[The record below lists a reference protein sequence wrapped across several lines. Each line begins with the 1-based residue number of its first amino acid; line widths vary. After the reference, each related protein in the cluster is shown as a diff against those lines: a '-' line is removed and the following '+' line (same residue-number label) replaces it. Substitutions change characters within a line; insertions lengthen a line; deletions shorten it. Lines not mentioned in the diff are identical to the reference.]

1 MEYGRIPQF
10 MLFLETAARSVE
22 MRRTLLQVAGFLVLW
37 IIIDVVVNR
46 PIQHLSTHLSSQLSS
61 RLVIVH
67 PVYVNS
73 VLQEMEEEEE
83 AMPSIPGMRAT
94 PLDVQMEEQ
103 ETVGIEGNTTEFST
117 EGVLEPSESNSELQ
131 ENDGDAEG
139 IEKVMFTSIPPS
151 SALPT
156 EISTESPTR
165 MSGCGSEANPCDV
178 VMTLSAECSTV
189 TIFSLI
195 IVHVTEET
203 EANDS
208 NAVLLPTALLLQGGD
223 VLHVKVDPLVLQG
236 SLDPRRVLL
245 YSEYARIARSEEH
258 DSVDAAPLHGA
269 PRWIHEQRHS
279 LLSQSFRHDAFPPF
293 GGAEGRHFACSIHLL
308 FPLHIVL
315 RCGKGE

>member
-22 MRRTLLQVAGFLVLW
+22 MRRTSLQVAGFLVLW

-46 PIQHLSTHLSSQLSS
+46 PIQRLSTHLSSQLSS

-67 PVYVNS
+67 PVYANS

-103 ETVGIEGNTTEFST
+103 ETVGIEGNTTEFFT

-189 TIFSLI
+189 IIFIPS
-195 IVHVTEET
+195 HHSTRC
-203 EANDS
+203 
-208 NAVLLPTALLLQGGD
+208 
-223 VLHVKVDPLVLQG
+223 
-236 SLDPRRVLL
+236 RRN
-245 YSEYARIARSEEH
+245 
-258 DSVDAAPLHGA
+258 
-269 PRWIHEQRHS
+269 
-279 LLSQSFRHDAFPPF
+279 
-293 GGAEGRHFACSIHLL
+293 
-308 FPLHIVL
+308 
-315 RCGKGE
+315 